1 MSLRRDITSAEVYIT
16 RANRRIVKQ
25 RSLKGRSRNEETVT
39 TARDLVAV
47 LTALLKNVEH
57 QHQRLRGQADR
68 GVAKRPS

>member
-1 MSLRRDITSAEVYIT
+1 MSLRQDIAGAEAYIARTS
-16 RANRRIVKQ
+16 RRIVKQ
-25 RSLKGRSRNEETVT
+25 RSLIGRSRNEETVA

-47 LTALLKNVEH
+47 LTSLLKNVEH

>member
-1 MSLRRDITSAEVYIT
+1 MSLRRDIAGAEAYIARTS
-16 RANRRIVKQ
+16 RRIVKQ
-25 RSLKGRSRNEETVT
+25 RSLIGRSRNEETVA